1 MRSTL
6 RSGPLVTIDVRT
18 VMQND
23 IEQGAVNL
31 QVAVVVDEA
40 QLAEFIHEEAHP

>member
-1 MRSTL
+1 
-6 RSGPLVTIDVRT
+6 
-18 VMQND
+18 MQND
-23 IEQGAVNL
+23 IQQGAVNL